1 MNFLKN
7 MTLLK
12 RMVLWFSGITIV
24 ILVTL
29 IGITWELRDTIRTNA
44 LIRINKILLHQLDA
58 IKMYADERYV
68 TLNNLR
74 QLLYFTSRHYPV
86 FEKEFWITPPEPLEK
101 TLAGFTDKND
111 FYDVFI
117 ITKEGDVVYT
127 AKAESDL
134 NTNLLNG
141 IYRHTEL
148 ARVFRD
154 ALNNTQPYISH
165 YDYYDPSYDFA
176 AFIAE
181 PVVDNGKIIGVVAV
195 QLDNHKMHQV
205 INNYSELGETGK
217 LIATFEHEG
226 KMLTVAPIRDTEIQA
241 FQQMNSLPITSSKAK
256 SGQCYIRD
264 RSGKNIG
271 VAWGYQDDFRMNIAV
286 RIDENELLE
295 RWYRQFSLILLL
307 FLVGASVV
315 IGMLI
320 ILVRSFSK
328 PIERLTHYAAEIS
341 EGHYTLP
348 LEQEHYDA
356 EWQILIKAFQKMS
369 MDINQKMMQ
378 LNQQN
383 LFLSNQKK
391 EIETLNANL
400 EERIQI
406 KSEKLQRYIDTVDQY
421 VITSRTDKNGN
432 ILDVSEA
439 FCQISGYTK
448 EELMGKNHRIIRHPD
463 MPHEL
468 FKDLWETIS
477 SGKTWHGEIKNR
489 KSDGGYY
496 WVDTTISPDIEG
508 EKIIGYTAVRHDISD
523 KKIIEELVI
532 TDSMTGLYN
541 RRYYAETIK
550 KEMNRVK
557 RHDSD
562 LALMMIDVDNFKLYN
577 DTYGHQAGDTVLI
590 EIAEILRAYT
600 SRSGEYSFRLG
611 GEEFAIVVS
620 GMKEEECFILG
631 NLIRREIENRAIPH
645 IKNKVSPFVTISM
658 GIAFYTSKSEMTC
671 EELYKEADTQLYRA
685 KERGRNQVIIKPSSE
700 PLTLL

>member
-12 RMVLWFSGITIV
+12 RMLLWFSGISIV

-29 IGITWELRDTIRTNA
+29 IGITWELRDTIRSNA
-44 LIRINKILLHQLDA
+44 LNRINKILLHQLDA
-58 IKMYADERYV
+58 IKMYAHERYV

-86 FEKEFWITPPEPLEK
+86 FEKDFWISPPDSVEK
-101 TLAGFTDKND
+101 ILAGFAEKND

-117 ITKEGDVVYT
+117 ITNNGDVVYT

-134 NTNLLNG
+134 NTNLYYG
-141 IYRHTEL
+141 TYRHTEL

-154 ALNNTQPYISH
+154 ALKNTKPYISN

-181 PVVDNGKIIGVVAV
+181 PVVENGKIIGVVAV

-205 INNYSELGETGK
+205 INDYSELGNTGK

-226 KMLTVAPIRDTEIQA
+226 KMLTAAPIRHTDIQA
-241 FQQMNSLPITSSKAK
+241 FQQMDFLPVTSSKEK
-256 SGQCYIRD
+256 SGQCFIRD

-271 VAWGYQDDFRMNIAV
+271 VAWGYQDDFRMNLAV

-295 RWYRQFSLILLL
+295 RWHRQFLSILLL

-315 IGMLI
+315 ISMLT
-320 ILVRSFSK
+320 ILIRSFSK
-328 PIERLTHYAAEIS
+328 PIERLRHYAAEIS
-341 EGHYTLP
+341 EGHYTLSIDP
-348 LEQEHYDA
+348 EHYDA

-378 LNQQN
+378 LSQQN
-383 LFLSNQKK
+383 LLLSNQKK
-391 EIETLNANL
+391 EIETLNDYL
-400 EERIQI
+400 EEGIRI

-421 VITSRTDKNGN
+421 VITSRTDNNGN
-432 ILDVSEA
+432 IVDVSEA

-468 FKDLWETIS
+468 FKELWETIS

-496 WVDTTISPDIEG
+496 WVDTTISPDMEG
-508 EKIIGYTAVRHDISD
+508 DNIIGYTAVRHDISD

-557 RHDSD
+557 RHSSS

-577 DTYGHQAGDTVLI
+577 DTYGHQAGDTILA
-590 EIAEILRAYT
+590 EIADILKEYT
-600 SRSGEYSFRLG
+600 SRSGEYAFRLG
-611 GEEFAIVVS
+611 GEEFAVVVS
-620 GMKEEECFILG
+620 GMNEEECVDLG
-631 NLIRREIENRAIPH
+631 NRIRMKIEGKAFPH
-645 IKNKVSPFVTISM
+645 IKNDASPVVTISM

-671 EELYKEADTQLYRA
+671 EELYKEADTQLYSA
-685 KERGRNQVIIKPSSE
+685 KERGRNQVVGSYSPNG
-700 PLTLL
+700 